1 MCKLFCYDKLAELS
15 KKHQL
20 KQMLNTSTRDM
31 LGDLPNRDKMLDYIN
46 NFDCCKNCKRAMK

>member
-15 KKHQL
+15 KKYQL
-20 KQMLNTSTRDM
+20 KQMLNASTRDM
-31 LGDLPNRDKMLDYIN
+31 LNGLPNRDKMLDYIK